1 MGSRLWLTALAALTL
16 SGCGIRSG
24 FLRDSRTT
32 TDLKF
37 DMPISSIRHVK
48 TVTGS
53 ADVGMLLCSIPM
65 TDDVYTTAMQRL
77 HGNAQLK
84 ENEFLAHFRE
94 DQGFTWYLGFYCRM
108 HVTISADVLHVTSAH
123 GHASAPVS
131 RYPELGAPSMPPPN
145 VPSAPPVSPPMP
157 PSAMP
162 APSAPTDRPPAVI
175 LPPPP
180 PPPLPAPQ

>member
-1 MGSRLWLTALAALTL
+1 MHVRLVSLALAALAL
-16 SGCGIRSG
+16 GGCGVRSG

-32 TDLKF
+32 TDFKL

-65 TDDVYTTAMQRL
+65 SDEVYTTAMQRL

-108 HVTISADVLHVTSAH
+108 HVTISADVLHVTSAYPH
-123 GHASAPVS
+123 RAAPAARPEFGPPSTPAPSAPTL
-131 RYPELGAPSMPPPN
+131 P
-145 VPSAPPVSPPMP
+145 PSAPPPPPTALP
-157 PSAMP
+157 PP
-162 APSAPTDRPPAVI
+162 PPPTDRPPAVT

-180 PPPLPAPQ
+180 PPPPPPSVQ